1 MYIDVRGAGKNF
13 IIPDDFNNFQNNVV
27 NKIYTHKQ
35 KFAIWGWFVAKLCE
49 TLSVPFPLC
58 WA

>member
-1 MYIDVRGAGKNF
+1 MLEAQAKIL
-13 IIPDDFNNFQNNVV
+13 PDDFNNFQNNVV
-27 NKIYTHKQ
+27 NKIHTHKQ